1 MYVCMYMHT
10 SKCLSVC
17 LSIYRTRICLPIH
30 LSMWLS
36 WAKISNYLSPEPTKE
51 LQDKELPYAIIVGV
65 SSGGLFVVVLC
76 IIFFVRFCK
85 NRNAA
90 HRRKRA
96 SDIMPPEKAFPNP
109 EKYELKSVA
118 LNNAYVSVGEISLGC
133 DKQATGFSNEGFHW
147 Y

>member
-1 MYVCMYMHT
+1 M
-10 SKCLSVC
+10 
-17 LSIYRTRICLPIH
+17 
-30 LSMWLS
+30 
-36 WAKISNYLSPEPTKE
+36 SNYLSPEPTKE

-96 SDIMPPEKAFPNP
+96 SDNMPPEKAFPNP

-118 LNNAYVSVGEISLGC
+118 VNNAYVSVGEISFGC
-133 DKQATGFSNEGFHW
+133 DKQATGFSNEGFR
-147 Y
+147 